1 MIRQAIPKIKGVE
14 DQGHE
19 RLSPNEFGG
28 KGDSPQNILSY
39 CTQLSPVKRRHMDRL
54 TDTQIDAQIN

>member
-39 CTQLSPVKRRHMDRL
+39 YLETDQIRRELVR
-54 TDTQIDAQIN
+54 N